1 MGERRRAP
9 LTHAL
14 HTLPIAHTHLF
25 VKFLVLHLII
35 LWWSLFSY
43 SNQIQRKWNY
53 CESKDDD
60 DQHPHHPSGCHHL
73 HPRHLPRQHPR
84 HPSECPR

>member
-14 HTLPIAHTHLF
+14 HTLPITHTHLF

-73 HPRHLPRQHPR
+73 FPRQHPR